1 MLNKKWEHSAAV
13 YQLFVDFI
21 KAYNLFS
28 REVSHS
34 ILTESGITM
43 KLFRLIKIWLSGI
56 YSQVKRGNYWPD
68 TIPSQNGP
76 KQGDTLLPLAVR
88 HVCKIVKFVMS
99 VCPSAWSNSAPTGQI
114 FMKIDISMFLENLSR
129 KWKFD

>member
-1 MLNKKWEHSAAV
+1 MLDKKWEQSAAV
-13 YQLFVDFI
+13 YQLFIDFI

-28 REVSHS
+28 REVSYS

-56 YSQVKRGNYWPD
+56 YSQVKRGKYWPD
-68 TIPSQNGP
+68 TVPSQNVP
-76 KQGDTLLPLAVR
+76 KQGDNLLSLAVR

-99 VCPSAWSNSAPTGQI
+99 VSPSIYPHGTTQLPLDRFS
-114 FMKIDISMFLENLSR
+114 
-129 KWKFD
+129 